1 MNYNGQEVEEFIS
14 KEPVVF
20 EPPIMALVWY
30 EESFIMK
37 RKVFIYDP
45 RLPMPVIGL
54 NNDGYINNE
63 YCHMALI
70 QTTKE
75 NTK

>member
-1 MNYNGQEVEEFIS
+1 MNYNGQKVEEFTS

-30 EESFIMK
+30 EESFIMQ
-37 RKVFIYDP
+37 RKVFVYDP
-45 RLPMPVIGL
+45 RLQMPVIGL
-54 NNDGYINNE
+54 NNDDYINTE

-70 QTTKE
+70 PTTKE
-75 NTK
+75 NNK

>member
-1 MNYNGQEVEEFIS
+1 MFDHA
-14 KEPVVF
+14 VVASQVARARRNCI
-20 EPPIMALVWY
+20 PY
-30 EESFIMK
+30 EYKS
-37 RKVFIYDP
+37 VGHDP

-70 QTTKE
+70 PTTKE
-75 NTK
+75 NNK